1 MTEKLVPIKNH
12 SEKDARFL
20 RKLFLDVANDASLS
34 GNATGRKVQVE
45 AGKNL
50 ARLQHLLQVDK
61 AVEKISPEEKKE
73 RDELTDADKKV
84 IDDALGFNI
93 DK

>member
-1 MTEKLVPIKNH
+1 MTEKLVPIKNF

-20 RKLFLDVANDASLS
+20 RKLFLEVANDESLS
-34 GNATGRKVQVE
+34 GTATGRKVQVE

-61 AVEKISPEEKKE
+61 GVEKASLEENKKQQ
-73 RDELTDADKKV
+73 ELTDADKDV
-84 IDDALGFNI
+84 IKEALGF
-93 DK
+93 K